1 MSEEEKVIA
10 WNKFK
15 KVRNEINGRKKKEE
29 HLYKSERLRETLGAS
44 DVLWKTAKSFMGW
57 KSLGTPTQLENN
69 GQMVTSARS
78 VAQIMNGYFLEKVSF
93 IRR

>member
-1 MSEEEKVIA
+1 
-10 WNKFK
+10 
-15 KVRNEINGRKKKEE
+15 
-29 HLYKSERLRETLGAS
+29 
-44 DVLWKTAKSFMGW
+44 MGW

-93 IRR
+93 IRRSMQTHDHVTSKIRDAMRNKTCELNF